1 MKSVLIDS
9 FKGNDFQQKK
19 SKGEQGGYQG
29 QGQIRKESAEEITGG
44 VLHRKIHWKTPVWES
59 PFNKVARLSLQY

>member
-44 VLHRKIHWKTPVWES
+44 VLHRKIHWKTPV
-59 PFNKVARLSLQY
+59 

>member
-9 FKGNDFQQKK
+9 FKSNDFQQKK

-29 QGQIRKESAEEITGG
+29 QGQIRKESAEEIIGG
-44 VLHRKIHWKTPVWES
+44 VLS
-59 PFNKVARLSLQY
+59 KVLL